1 MEGKLFAVVQAHLQG
16 REVSSVPQ
24 AGRGYGMP
32 KRREGGRPRGGE
44 RGERAGRSGGGRG
57 RGRHAATGG

>member
-1 MEGKLFAVVQAHLQG
+1 VQAHLQG

-32 KRREGGRPRGGE
+32 KRREGGRERGERGE

-57 RGRHAATGG
+57 RGRGRQAAAGS